1 MDYRSNKA
9 WQRCDDL
16 AVAVYRATVR
26 FPREERFGLTQQVRR
41 AAVSAAAN
49 IAEGYGR
56 RTVRDLLHF
65 LYQARGS
72 LNEVEY
78 YIHLSHRLSYLDDAE
93 RKQPAELQ
101 GEAARALHGLIRY
114 WEQESAAGRT
124 DVDHRP

>member
-16 AVAVYRATVR
+16 AVAVYRAMAR
-26 FPREERFGLTQQVRR
+26 FPREERFGLTKQIRD

-78 YIHLSHRLSYLDDAE
+78 FIHLSHRLGYLDDAE
-93 RKQPAELQ
+93 RERLVALQ
-101 GEAARALHGLIRY
+101 SEAACALQGLIRY
-114 WEQESAAGRT
+114 WERESASGRAEI
-124 DVDHRP
+124 DRS

>member
-1 MDYRSNKA
+1 VDYRTNKA
-9 WQRCDDL
+9 WQRCDAL
-16 AVAVYRATVR
+16 AVSVYQATRR
-26 FPREERFGLTQQVRR
+26 FPREERFGLTQQMRN
-41 AAVSAAAN
+41 AAVSTASN

-78 YIHLSHRLSYLDDAE
+78 YIHLSDRLGYVDESTRDQLTH
-93 RKQPAELQ
+93 LQ

-114 WEQESAAGRT
+114 WERQSTSGRVSI
-124 DVDHRP
+124 D

>member
-16 AVAVYRATVR
+16 AVAVYETTIHY
-26 FPREERFGLTQQVRR
+26 PREERFGLTQQMRN
-41 AAVSAAAN
+41 AAVSTATN

-78 YIHLSHRLSYLDDAE
+78 YIHLSHRLGLLDDAE
-93 RKQPAELQ
+93 RESLARLQ
-101 GEAARALHGLIRY
+101 GEAARALQGLIRY
-114 WEQESAAGRT
+114 WEGQTASGRVEI
-124 DVDHRP
+124 DRH